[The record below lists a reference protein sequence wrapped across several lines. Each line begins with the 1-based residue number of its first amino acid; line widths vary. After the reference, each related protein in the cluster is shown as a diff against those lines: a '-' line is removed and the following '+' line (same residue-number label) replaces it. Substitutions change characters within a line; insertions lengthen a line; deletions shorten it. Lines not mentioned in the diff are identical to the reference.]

1 MQSELVSGGV
11 NAMSGLIPERVIA
24 EVRERNDIV
33 SVISEYVQLRRTGK
47 NWQGLCPFHKEK
59 TPSFNVNP
67 EEQFYYCFGCGAGG
81 NVINFLMAMEN
92 LSFREALE
100 RLAERAGIPI
110 VTEGRG
116 PEATKHQSEKDRMLQ
131 LHRAAQE
138 FFHSQ
143 LFGRAGGLA
152 RQYLTARGIQG
163 ETARRFG
170 LGYAPAEWRS
180 LLTHIEQQGFSE
192 AECLAAGL
200 ASEGRGSRCYDRFR
214 GRLMFPVCDRRG
226 QPIAFGGRV
235 LDASQPKYLN
245 SPETLIFTKG
255 NNLYRLDLARRGF
268 REKGFAILVEGYM
281 DVISLHQMGWDNA
294 VAALGTAVTEN
305 QARILHRYAK
315 EVVIAFDGDAAG
327 EAAAWRGLEIL
338 RQQGLRV
345 RVAELPGGEDPD
357 TFVRTYGDR
366 AFEEL
371 LAKAPG
377 LTEFKLG
384 AIIRRAD
391 LSTVDGKVAATGRII
406 EVLAEID
413 SPVEQ
418 NEYLRWSAAR
428 LKISEDVLAAE
439 LDAYEAKAGIESSSR
454 HRISTKSNN
463 REDGKGRAGSRK
475 AVEVRRRSGGG
486 LRGLSDIE
494 ANLLRLLL
502 HNRQLVERV
511 KDVLSPRDFRHP
523 VAQQAM
529 ECLLACCEAGRLESG
544 AAVFDYVKDDSVQEF
559 LAGLL
564 TSRSSAPPPQACMQ
578 YVRRLQIMQL
588 KDDLKFLE
596 NQIGQVEQKAV
607 DGGLVSQ
614 LGNLLIRYRQVRE
627 EISRGFQS

>member
-1 MQSELVSGGV
+1 
-11 NAMSGLIPERVIA
+11 MSGLIPERVIA

-33 SVISEYVQLRRTGK
+33 SIVSEYVELRRAGK
-47 NWQGLCPFHKEK
+47 SWKGLCPFHKEK

-81 NVINFLMAMEN
+81 NVINFVMAIEN
-92 LSFREALE
+92 LSFREAVE
-100 RLAERAGIPI
+100 RLAERAGIP
-110 VTEGRG
+110 VVSRRVS
-116 PEATKHQSEKDRMLQ
+116 PEERRQQSEKERFLE

-138 FFHSQ
+138 FFHSN
-143 LFGRAGGLA
+143 LFGKAGGLA
-152 RQYLTARGIQG
+152 RQYLAARGIQG

-180 LLTHIEQQGFSE
+180 LLTYLERRGFSE

-200 ASEGRGSRCYDRFR
+200 ASEGRSSRCYDRFR
-214 GRLMFPVCDRRG
+214 GRLIFPVCDSRG
-226 QPIAFGGRV
+226 RPIAFGGRV

-268 REKGFAILVEGYM
+268 RDKGFAILVEGYM
-281 DVISLHQMGWDNA
+281 DVISLYQMGFDNA
-294 VAALGTAVTEN
+294 VAALGTAITES
-305 QARILHRYAK
+305 QARTLHRFTK

-338 RQQGLRV
+338 RRHGLKV
-345 RVAELPGGEDPD
+345 RVAEIPGGEDPD
-357 TFVRTYGDR
+357 TFVRTHGGQ

-371 LAKAPG
+371 LSRAPG

-384 AIIRRAD
+384 TIIRRAD

-406 EVLAEID
+406 EVLAELD
-413 SPVEQ
+413 SPVEK

-439 LDAYEAKAGIESSSR
+439 LEAHEAKAGIESSSG

-463 REDGKGRAGSRK
+463 RGDGKGRDGSRM
-475 AVEVRRRSGGG
+475 ALEVRRRRPDG
-486 LRGLSDIE
+486 LQGLSDIE

-502 HNRQLVERV
+502 HNKQLIERV
-511 KDVLSPRDFRHP
+511 KQVLSPGDFRHP

-529 ECLLACCEAGRLESG
+529 ECLFACHEAGHLENG
-544 AAVFDYVKDDSVQEF
+544 AAAFDYVKDASVQQF
-559 LAGLL
+559 FAGLL
-564 TSRSSAPPPQACMQ
+564 TSRSSVPPAQACMQ
-578 YVRRLQIMQL
+578 YVRRLQIMHL
-588 KDDLKFLE
+588 KDELKILE
-596 NQIGQVEQKAV
+596 DQIGRVEQRSI
-607 DGGLVSQ
+607 DGGLVGQ
-614 LGNLLIRYRQVRE
+614 LSNLLIKYRQVRE

>member
-1 MQSELVSGGV
+1 
-11 NAMSGLIPERVIA
+11 MSGLIPERVIA

-33 SVISEYVQLRRTGK
+33 SIVSEYVELRRAGK
-47 NWQGLCPFHKEK
+47 SWKGLCPFHKEK

-81 NVINFLMAMEN
+81 NVINFVMAIEN
-92 LSFREALE
+92 LSFREAVE
-100 RLAERAGIPI
+100 RLAERAGIP
-110 VTEGRG
+110 VVSRRVS
-116 PEATKHQSEKDRMLQ
+116 PEERRQQSEKERFLE

-138 FFHSQ
+138 FFHSN
-143 LFGRAGGLA
+143 LFGKAGGLA
-152 RQYLTARGIQG
+152 RQYLAARGIQG

-180 LLTHIEQQGFSE
+180 LLTYLERRGFSE

-200 ASEGRGSRCYDRFR
+200 ASEGRSSRCYDRFR
-214 GRLMFPVCDRRG
+214 GRLIFPVCDSRG
-226 QPIAFGGRV
+226 RPIAFGGRV

-281 DVISLHQMGWDNA
+281 DVISLYQNGFDNA
-294 VAALGTAVTEN
+294 VAALGTALTEN
-305 QARILHRYAK
+305 QARTLHRFTK

-327 EAAAWRGLEIL
+327 EAATWRGLEIL
-338 RQQGLRV
+338 RKQGLRV

-357 TFVRTYGDR
+357 TFVRTYGGQ

-371 LAKAPG
+371 LKEAPG

-384 AIIRRAD
+384 TIIRRAD
-391 LSTVDGKVAATGRII
+391 LATVDGKVAATGRII
-406 EVLAEID
+406 EVLAELD
-413 SPVEQ
+413 SPVEK

-439 LDAYEAKAGIESSSR
+439 LEAYEAKAGIESSSR

-463 REDGKGRAGSRK
+463 RGDGRGRDDSRK
-475 AVEVRRRSGGG
+475 ALEVPRRRPEG
-486 LRGLSDIE
+486 LQGLSDIE

-502 HNRQLVERV
+502 HNSQLLERV
-511 KDVLSPRDFRHP
+511 KQVLSPGDFRHP

-529 ECLLACCEAGRLESG
+529 ECLLACHEAGHLESG
-544 AAVFDYVKDDSVQEF
+544 AAVFDYVKDASVQQLF
-559 LAGLL
+559 AGLL
-564 TSRSSAPPPQACMQ
+564 TSRSSLPPQQACMQ
-578 YVRRLQIMQL
+578 YVRRLQVMHL
-588 KDDLKFLE
+588 KDDLKVLE
-596 NQIGQVEQKAV
+596 DQIGRVEQKPI

-614 LGNLLIRYRQVRE
+614 LCNLLIKYRQARE